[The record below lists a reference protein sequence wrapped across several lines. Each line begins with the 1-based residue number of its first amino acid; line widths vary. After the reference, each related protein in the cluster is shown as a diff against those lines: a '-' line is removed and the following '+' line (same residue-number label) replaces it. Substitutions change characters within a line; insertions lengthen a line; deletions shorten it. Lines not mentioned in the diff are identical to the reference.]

1 MVCIFILPKS
11 SHNVC
16 FCVFLVGRLHDVLCE
31 SLFVYAQD
39 TFTHVTENNPRMCLR
54 EEKVGDDGEVVC
66 LFILL
71 SLLLLTECHFVH
83 WPAYQGQEEQTC
95 IDDFKL
101 PNTHKD
107 CDCKLV
113 CQRM

>member
-1 MVCIFILPKS
+1 MS
-11 SHNVC
+11 
-16 FCVFLVGRLHDVLCE
+16 LVAYARDV
-31 SLFVYAQD
+31 
-39 TFTHVTENNPRMCLR
+39 FTHENNPRMCLR

-66 LFILL
+66 WFILL

-83 WPAYQGQEEQTC
+83 WPAYQGKRGQTC
-95 IDDFKL
+95 IDHFKL